1 MKKPAEDLAE
11 IDSAPGDDP
20 TLAAGPTATAGA
32 TAAAGTPT
40 ATEKAK
46 AKPPSKKRRTT
57 AGGQDCRDKG
67 ENAGASTNE
76 VT

>member
-1 MKKPAEDLAE
+1 MSGTRNAMKKPAEDLAE

-46 AKPPSKKRRTT
+46 ANKKIRYP
-57 AGGQDCRDKG
+57 
-67 ENAGASTNE
+67 
-76 VT
+76 